1 MIHTRIQFLI
11 VKLLSVMMKQQQNPL
26 KMLNLDL
33 IQKYDLNDKEID
45 FLLKLESA
53 IELFILENEDGDLA
67 G

>member
-45 FLLKLESA
+45 FLLKLETA